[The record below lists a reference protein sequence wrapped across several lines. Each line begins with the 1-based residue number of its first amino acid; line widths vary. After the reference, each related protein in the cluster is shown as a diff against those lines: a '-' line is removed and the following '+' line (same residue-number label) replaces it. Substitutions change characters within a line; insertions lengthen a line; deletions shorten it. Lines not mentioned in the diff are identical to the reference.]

1 MGKTST
7 RARTGGVDMDKII
20 VNFGGVLL
28 APCRIRKE
36 ASVRFISLSPQTSFN
51 ERRSE
56 VGLIGT
62 EVVLRG

>member
-1 MGKTST
+1 
-7 RARTGGVDMDKII
+7 MDKII

-28 APCRIRKE
+28 APHRIRKE
-36 ASVRFISLSPQTSFN
+36 ASVRFISLSPQTSC

>member
-28 APCRIRKE
+28 DSNRIRKE
-36 ASVRFISLSPQTSFN
+36 ASVRFISLSPQTSC

-56 VGLIGT
+56 A
-62 EVVLRG
+62 